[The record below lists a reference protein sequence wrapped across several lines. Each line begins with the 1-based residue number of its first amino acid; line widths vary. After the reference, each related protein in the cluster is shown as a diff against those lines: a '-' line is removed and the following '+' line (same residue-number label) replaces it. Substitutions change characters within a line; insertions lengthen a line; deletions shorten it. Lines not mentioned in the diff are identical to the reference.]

1 MKQGVGWH
9 WVRLS
14 GPDSPY
20 QGDALFGEIKCNT
33 NYSLTFFFTDA
44 FPFSFSVLC
53 SDLCSRI
60 SPAGQICLELWELGK
75 LPSGADD

>member
-33 NYSLTFFFTDA
+33 NYSLTFFLLMHFH
-44 FPFSFSVLC
+44 SVLV
-53 SDLCSRI
+53 SYVL
-60 SPAGQICLELWELGK
+60 ICVPGFLLQGK
-75 LPSGADD
+75 SAWNFGN